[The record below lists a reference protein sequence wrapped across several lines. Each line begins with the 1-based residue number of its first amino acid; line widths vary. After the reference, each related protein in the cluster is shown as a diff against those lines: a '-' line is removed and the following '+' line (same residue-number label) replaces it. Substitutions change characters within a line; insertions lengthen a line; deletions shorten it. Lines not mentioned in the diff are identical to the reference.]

1 MHISVSGSDSD
12 MVASRRLFIASGIGF
27 GLAGTAVR
35 VEAKAAGVSSLV
47 ANTGV
52 DQTANLQAAI
62 DEAAARGVPME
73 VPAGVFRTGP
83 LMLRPGS
90 AISGAGR
97 LTTLQ
102 AIGGGAVLNAKACA
116 GVSISRLVIDGAM
129 RPLGAAAALVVLEGC
144 ADLDVSGVVV
154 SNSSGNGI
162 AITGSTGKVTGCAVS
177 SVALAGVFALDSTL
191 TISGNSVSGCGNNG
205 VLVWRSIASEDGSQV
220 VNNTISSV
228 RADAGGTGENGNGIN
243 VFRAGSVQV
252 SGNRIT
258 DCAYSAIR
266 GNAASNIS
274 MTGNTCQRLGEV
286 ALYSEFGFQGAVIAN
301 NIVDGAACGISVTNF
316 NEGGRLAVVQGNL
329 IRNLMRREQEPVD
342 KRGEGIAVEADTL
355 VSGNTIEGAPTCGIL
370 LGWGRHMRDVSA
382 TGNVIR
388 GCRIGIMVSSD
399 AGAGSA
405 LVSGNLISGAVDGA
419 IRAHEAGRAFGADLA
434 KGAPTTGRV
443 TISGNSAG

>member
-1 MHISVSGSDSD
+1 MIT
-12 MVASRRLFIASGIGF
+12 SRRLFIASGIGF

-35 VEAKAAGVSSLV
+35 AEARAAGAGLLV
-47 ANTGV
+47 ANTGT

-62 DEAAARGVPME
+62 DDAAARGVALE
-73 VPAGVFRTGP
+73 LPAGVFKTGA
-83 LMLRPGS
+83 LALRPGS
-90 AISGAGR
+90 VISGAGR
-97 LTTLQ
+97 LTVMQ
-102 AIGGGAVLNAKACA
+102 FAGPGALFSAKACA
-116 GVSISRLVIDGAM
+116 GVSISRLTIDGGM
-129 RPLGAAAALVVLEGC
+129 RPLGAASALVELDGCVDLE
-144 ADLDVSGVVV
+144 VSGVVV
-154 SNSSGNGI
+154 SNSSWNGI
-162 AITGSTGKVTGCAVS
+162 AISGSTGRVMGCTVS
-177 SVALAGVFALDSTL
+177 NVAQAGVFALDSTL
-191 TISGNSVSGCGNNG
+191 AISGNSVSGCGNNG
-205 VLVWRSIASEDGSQV
+205 VLVWRSTASEDGSQV
-220 VNNTISSV
+220 FNNAISAV

-266 GNAASNIS
+266 GNAASNVS
-274 MTGNTCQRLGEV
+274 MTGNTCQRIGEV
-286 ALYSEFGFQGAVIAN
+286 ALYCEFGFQGAVIAN
-301 NIVDGAACGISVTNF
+301 NIVDGAATGISVTNF

-329 IRNLMRREQEPVD
+329 IRNLVRREQELVD

-355 VSGNTIEGAPTCGIL
+355 VSGNTIEGAPTCGIM

-399 AGAGSA
+399 AAAGSA

-419 IRAHEAGRAFGADLA
+419 IRAHEVGRAFGADLA

>member
-1 MHISVSGSDSD
+1 MI
-12 MVASRRLFIASGIGF
+12 ASRRFFIASGIGL
-27 GLAGTAVR
+27 GLAGTVVR
-35 VEAKAAGVSSLV
+35 VEAKAAGASVLV
-47 ANTGV
+47 ANAGA
-52 DQTANLQAAI
+52 DQTAALQAAI
-62 DEAAARGVPME
+62 DDAGLRGVALE
-73 VPAGVFRTGP
+73 LPAGEFKTGA
-83 LMLRPGS
+83 LALRPGS
-90 AISGAGR
+90 VITGAGR

-102 AIGGGAVLNAKACA
+102 LIGGGSVFSAKSCA
-116 GVSISRLVIDGAM
+116 GVSISRLMIDGAM

-144 ADLDVSGVVV
+144 ADFEISSVVV
-154 SNSSGNGI
+154 SNSSGNGL
-162 AITGSTGKVTGCAVS
+162 AITGSTGRVTGCSVS
-177 SVALAGVFALDSTL
+177 KVAQAGIFALDSTL
-191 TISGNSVSGCGNNG
+191 SISGNVVSGCGNNG
-205 VLVWRSIASEDGSQV
+205 VLVWRSKASEDGSQV
-220 VNNTISSV
+220 FNNTISMV

-252 SGNRIT
+252 SGNRVT

-286 ALYSEFGFQGAVIAN
+286 ALYSEFGFQGAMIAN
-301 NIVDGAACGISVTNF
+301 NIVDGAGTGISVTNF

-329 IRNLMRREQEPVD
+329 IRNLARRELEPVD

-399 AGAGSA
+399 PGAGTA
-405 LVSGNLISGAVDGA
+405 LVSGNLISSAVDGA
-419 IRAHEAGRAFGADLA
+419 IRAHDVGRAFGADLA

-443 TISGNSAG
+443 TIAGNSAG